1 MIYFSKF
8 SDSLIEN
15 GKRILKFLQ
24 FGAKTAD
31 ECLPFGI
38 DSVPVKGMSTI
49 YAETSN
55 DAESLILGVI
65 NESQEAESGETRF
78 YSMDENKAVKSVIF
92 LKKDGTIEFNGNI
105 YSMVRFEPLEAG
117 LQNSDLAINT
127 ELIKIATAINAIVP
141 GSYVPTPIQ
150 TNIDLAK
157 FDKNK
162 IG

>member
-8 SDSLIEN
+8 SDFVIEK
-15 GKRILKFLQ
+15 GKRVLKVLQ

-38 DSVPVKGMSTI
+38 DSVPVKGMSAI

-55 DAESLILGVI
+55 DSESLILGVI
-65 NESQEAESGETRF
+65 NESQIAENGETRF
-78 YSMDENKAVKSVIF
+78 YSMDLNKVIKSVIY
-92 LKKDGTIEFNGNI
+92 LKKDGTIEFNGNT
-105 YSMVRFEPLEAG
+105 YSMVRFEPLKNG

-127 ELIKIATAINAIVP
+127 EFTKIAAAINAIVP
-141 GSYVPTPIQ
+141 GSYVPIPIQ
-150 TNIDLAK
+150 TNIDLSK
-157 FDKNK
+157 SEKNK